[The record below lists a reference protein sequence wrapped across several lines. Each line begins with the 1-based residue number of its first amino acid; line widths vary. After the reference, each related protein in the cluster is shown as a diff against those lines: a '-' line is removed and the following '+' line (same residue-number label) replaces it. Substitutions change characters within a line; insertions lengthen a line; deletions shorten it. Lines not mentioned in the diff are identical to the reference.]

1 MVSGLFPMPP
11 TRLFVEGVCAG
22 RAARPGDMRP
32 RQRTQRWTRHEYP
45 GLGVLL
51 HTARQAA
58 LVLEERDELALGL
71 RIALDVALRH
81 GQAGMAGEFLYVP
94 ETPPNLG
101 DSARRTRNEGAASRV

>member
-45 GLGVLL
+45 GLGALL
-51 HTARQAA
+51 HTAHQAA
-58 LVLEERDELALGL
+58 LGLNERDELAFRL
-71 RIALDVALRH
+71 RIALDGALRH
-81 GQAGMAGEFLYVP
+81 GQAGRAGEFLDVP
-94 ETPPNLG
+94 ETPPQPGRLC
-101 DSARRTRNEGAASRV
+101 APHA